1 MSTRIKR
8 FIGVSIDEKQ
18 VTIIKTE
25 EEHQN
30 APGKFNVPV
39 FTLSTG
45 EHLNPLNKEC
55 TKFQILDSEIKVGII
70 QEK

>member
-1 MSTRIKR
+1 MSTKIKR
-8 FIGVSIDEKQ
+8 FIGVSTEKKQ

-25 EEHQN
+25 EEHLN
-30 APGKFNVPV
+30 VPGKFKIPV

-45 EHLNPLNKEC
+45 EHLNPLDKEC
-55 TKFQILDSEIKVGII
+55 TKFQILDSEIKVAII